1 MHKHAVKVSVMG
13 ICLLLCLALTGR
25 ASDRSVT
32 KAVTANKTWQSKS
45 EQGNFIVELIAAN
58 GKIKLSEFLDWQ
70 LVIRDAI
77 SSQGVA
83 PVRIVVG
90 GGMPAHGHGL
100 PTQPQVTEHLGDG
113 RYQLDGLMFNMAGQ
127 WQLIFGINTREHADR
142 VVFDL
147 TIDH

>member
-1 MHKHAVKVSVMG
+1 
-13 ICLLLCLALTGR
+13 
-25 ASDRSVT
+25 
-32 KAVTANKTWQSKS
+32 
-45 EQGNFIVELIAAN
+45 
-58 GKIKLSEFLDWQ
+58 
-70 LVIRDAI
+70 
-77 SSQGVA
+77 
-83 PVRIVVG
+83 
-90 GGMPAHGHGL
+90 MPAHGHGL